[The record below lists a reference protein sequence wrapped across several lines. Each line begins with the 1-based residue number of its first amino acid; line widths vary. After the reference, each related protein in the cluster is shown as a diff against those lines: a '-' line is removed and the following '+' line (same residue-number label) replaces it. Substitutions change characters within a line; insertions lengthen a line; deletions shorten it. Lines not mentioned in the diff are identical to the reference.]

1 MGTERPQG
9 RAAPSPPP
17 EGGTDPRGGPSV
29 PGDKPAS
36 GPCWWFIYY
45 RVRTGDL
52 SMAVA
57 AARSAQQALCASR
70 PGLQAALMQRP
81 SSGGAEV
88 TLLETYSFAADTAAQ
103 ARVGLP
109 AAVEA
114 MVAPAVQPWLSGPR
128 HLEAFTPCA

>member
-1 MGTERPQG
+1 MANEL
-9 RAAPSPPP
+9 
-17 EGGTDPRGGPSV
+17 
-29 PGDKPAS
+29 PAS

-45 RVRTGDL
+45 RVGARDL

-57 AARSAQQALCASR
+57 AARTAQQALCASR

-88 TLLETYSFAADTAAQ
+88 TLLETYSVSADMPAQ
-103 ARVGLP
+103 AQIGLP
-109 AAVEA
+109 AAIEA
-114 MVAPAVQPWLSGPR
+114 TVAPAVQPWLAGPR

>member
-1 MGTERPQG
+1 MANDQ
-9 RAAPSPPP
+9 
-17 EGGTDPRGGPSV
+17 
-29 PGDKPAS
+29 PAS

-45 RVRTGDL
+45 RVGTRDL

-57 AARSAQQALCASR
+57 AARSAQQVLCASR

-88 TLLETYSFAADTAAQ
+88 TLLETYSVPAGMADQAQ
-103 ARVGLP
+103 GSLP
-109 AAVEA
+109 AAIEA
-114 MVAPAVQPWLSGPR
+114 SVGLSVQPWLAGPR